1 MRNVRWRAAIL
12 VLAPCAACALV
23 YLPALSGAL
32 LSDDYA
38 VLAALSDWSQGGH
51 LLHALVSKFHSGLD
65 SPSFYYRPL
74 SMASFGFNFALA
86 GADPFAWRLTNLALH
101 LASGALVFA
110 IARRFS
116 IESGDRSST
125 GPSIASAVFLL
136 FPHQSRGG
144 GLDFR
149 ALRSS
154 RVACH

>member
-1 MRNVRWRAAIL
+1 MRTVGWRTVVL
-12 VLAPCAACALV
+12 VLAPFAACALV
-23 YLPALSGAL
+23 YLPTLSGAL

-51 LLHALVSKFHSGLD
+51 LPHALASKFSSGLD

-74 SMASFGFNFALA
+74 SMASFGFNFALT
-86 GADPFAWRLTNLALH
+86 GADSFGWRLANLVLH

-110 IARRFS
+110 IARRVL